1 MTFITLFKVLSCISL
16 VQQSSGTALI
26 EHCVLNSLRRT
37 VFTNSSDIYYSLPTE
52 VLLLLSLLVTE
63 ITKTSLNL
71 CCL

>member
-1 MTFITLFKVLSCISL
+1 MSFITLFKVLSCVSL
-16 VQQSSGTALI
+16 VQQSSGTAAFK
-26 EHCVLNSLRRT
+26 HCVLNPLRHT

-71 CCL
+71 YCL